1 MRPAA
6 DRLPGVFRTPQPEAR
21 PMLTRYIAKR
31 LLIGIVQ
38 LIALTVAVFFL
49 IRLLPAD
56 PVSRLVGLNA
66 SAEAYAQA
74 ERQLGLHLPLLK
86 QLTLYLGFHPSEQAG
101 LLQGTLGVSWS
112 TGTPVLREIGR
123 YLPVTLEL
131 ITLAFLLAFVIAV
144 PVGMLSALKP
154 GGKADRGVF
163 VYSLF
168 AGSQPEFW
176 WGLLFVY
183 IFFFQLGLAPAP
195 LGRLSPMTSPPPS
208 VTGFILIDALAAG
221 QWAKFVEALH
231 HLMLPVVTLAFI
243 LSGPIIK
250 MVRQNMLRALRSDF
264 VLYAN
269 AIGLPRAR
277 VARYALR
284 AAMAPSMT
292 LIGIL
297 YGFMLSGAV
306 LVETVFSLGGI
317 GQYAIRS
324 VLNFDYPAIQGVV
337 LVITAISLLVYLM
350 LDLIH
355 AAIDPRVAH

>member
-1 MRPAA
+1 
-6 DRLPGVFRTPQPEAR
+6 
-21 PMLTRYIAKR
+21 MLLRYTLR
-31 LLIGIVQ
+31 RFLIGLVQ
-38 LIALTVAVFFL
+38 LLGLVIAVFFL

-56 PVSRLVGLNA
+56 PVSRLVGMNA
-66 SAEAYAQA
+66 SKEAYAQA
-74 ERQLGLHLPLLK
+74 QAQLGLDRPVLT
-86 QLTLYLGFHPSEQAG
+86 QLSIYLGFAPDTAPG
-101 LLQGTLGVSWS
+101 LLQGSLGESWV
-112 TGTPVLREIGR
+112 TGSEVTADIAA
-123 YLPVTLEL
+123 YLPVTIEL
-131 ITLAFLLAFVIAV
+131 ITLSFVIAFVIAV
-144 PVGMLSALKP
+144 PVGMLSALRP
-154 GGKADRGVF
+154 GGRADRGVF
-163 VYSLF
+163 LYSLF

-183 IFFFQLGLAPAP
+183 VFFYQLHLAPAP
-195 LGRLSPMTSPPPS
+195 LGRLSPISTLPPP
-208 VTGFILIDALAAG
+208 VTGFILVDTLLAG
-221 QWAKFVEALH
+221 QPRKFLEAAH
-231 HLMLPVVTLAFI
+231 HLMLPVANLTFI

-269 AIGLPRAR
+269 CIGLPRSR

-317 GQYAIRS
+317 GQYAVRS
-324 VLNFDYPAIQGVV
+324 VLAYDYPAIQGVV
-337 LVITAISLLVYLM
+337 LVITAISLLVYLG

-355 AAIDPRVAH
+355 AAIDPRIAY